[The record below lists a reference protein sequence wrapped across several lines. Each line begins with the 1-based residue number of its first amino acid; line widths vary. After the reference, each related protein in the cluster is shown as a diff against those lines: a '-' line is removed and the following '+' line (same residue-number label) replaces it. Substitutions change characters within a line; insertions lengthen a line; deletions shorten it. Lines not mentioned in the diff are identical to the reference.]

1 MDTIF
6 MNSEKFKTFDPHRL
20 ILDLS
25 DKVNLHRSD
34 KYIELSNL
42 SAHSTSK
49 CIKKSYKEKFKTSAP
64 ALNQKT

>member
-6 MNSEKFKTFDPHRL
+6 MNSEKFQTFDPHRL

-42 SAHSTSK
+42 STHSTSK
-49 CIKKSYKEKFKTSAP
+49 CIKKSYKEKLKTSAP